1 MSGNLDELSMQIRI
15 AIMVSPMPFL
25 RAFAGTGV
33 RRRRQSIGSLEI
45 GERVSKNVSA
55 MFRFYENGRR
65 VEREE
70 LADFLAQHLLAV
82 PDATA
87 KQVTDKNSD
96 VRSDAIDEVAAGLIK
111 ALAAN
116 WTISYEPPTPVLP
129 GQGVKFHGPAA

>member
-1 MSGNLDELSMQIRI
+1 MSQNLDELSMQIRI
-15 AIMVSPMPFL
+15 AIMVSPATFL

-33 RRRRQSIGSLEI
+33 RRRREPIGSMEI

-70 LADFLAQHLLAV
+70 LADFLYQHPLAV
-82 PDATA
+82 PDSTA
-87 KQVTDKNSD
+87 KQVTDKNAD
-96 VRSDAIDEVAAGLIK
+96 VRSDAIDVVAAGLIT

-116 WTISYEPPTPVLP
+116 WTISYEPGTPDLA
-129 GQGVKFHGPAA
+129 GKGVKFHR

>member
-1 MSGNLDELSMQIRI
+1 MSQNLDELSMQIRI
-15 AIMVSPMPFL
+15 AIMVSPTTFL

-87 KQVTDKNSD
+87 KQVTDKSPD
-96 VRSDAIDEVAAGLIK
+96 VRGEAIGAVAAGLIK
-111 ALAAN
+111 ALEAN

-129 GQGVKFHGPAA
+129 GQGVKFHG

>member
-1 MSGNLDELSMQIRI
+1 MSENLDELSMQIRI
-15 AIMVSPMPFL
+15 AIMVSPATFL

-33 RRRRQSIGSLEI
+33 RRQRQPIGSLEI
-45 GERVSKNVSA
+45 GDRVSKNVTA

-96 VRSDAIDEVAAGLIK
+96 VRSDAIDAVAAGLIK

-116 WTISYEPPTPVLP
+116 WTISYEPRTPELP
-129 GQGVKFHGPAA
+129 GQGLKFRGP

>member
-1 MSGNLDELSMQIRI
+1 MSQNLDELSMQIRI
-15 AIMVSPMPFL
+15 AIMVSPMTFL

-33 RRRRQSIGSLEI
+33 GRRRQSIGSLEI

-55 MFRFYENGRR
+55 MFRFYETGRR

-82 PDATA
+82 PDAIA

-96 VRSDAIDEVAAGLIK
+96 VRSAAIDEVAAGLIK
-111 ALAAN
+111 ALEAN
-116 WTISYEPPTPVLP
+116 WTIGYEPPTPELP
-129 GQGVKFHGPAA
+129 GQGLKFHP